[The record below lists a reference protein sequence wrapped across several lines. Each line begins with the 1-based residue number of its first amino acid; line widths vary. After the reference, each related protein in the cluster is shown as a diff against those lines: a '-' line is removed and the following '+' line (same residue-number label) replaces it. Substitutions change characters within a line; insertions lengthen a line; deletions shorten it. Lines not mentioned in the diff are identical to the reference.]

1 MSTTIPGSNPADVSR
16 HFAVRDVS
24 LGGAIVSE
32 WIKFRG
38 LASNNVLAGF
48 TLLLLIANGIAMPWA
63 YVFRDR
69 SSPKA
74 DYDAYPEM
82 IVDKTGYVG
91 IVLAVLAVLMIT
103 NEYRSGQISTTLLSV
118 PRRTPVVVAKA
129 VIIAGVSFVIGVVS
143 SAVGFAV
150 APAILAGGGYGYV
163 LETPELMR
171 LVLGSG
177 LYLAAIGIIG
187 LALGTII
194 RNVVAAVLATIVFL
208 VIVPVI
214 PQMFSE
220 YGTEITRFFPIQ
232 AGSLLLAPAGTD
244 PMGPWIGSAVLLAW
258 TLVLFVVA
266 VITVKRRDA

>member
-1 MSTTIPGSNPADVSR
+1 MDITTTAAPIVR
-16 HFAVRDVS
+16 RTAVHNVS

-38 LASNNVLAGF
+38 LASNQVLAAS
-48 TLLLLIANGIAMPWA
+48 TLLLLIANGVAMPWA

-91 IVLAVLAVLMIT
+91 IVLAVLAVLLIT

-129 VIIAGVSFVIGVVS
+129 VIIAAVSFNIGVVS
-143 SAVGFAV
+143 SAIGFAV
-150 APAILAGGGYGYV
+150 APAILAAGGYSYV
-163 LETPELMR
+163 LDTPELVR

-232 AGSLLLAPAGTD
+232 AGSLLLARVGTD
-244 PMGPWIGSAVLLAW
+244 PMGPWIGSAVLLIW
-258 TLVLFVVA
+258 TLALFVVA
-266 VITVKRRDA
+266 AITFKRRDA